1 MWILVVSSSFLW
13 FNHLTYETQEQCLY
27 HVERVERVDIG
38 SHDIERKSLKAECI
52 KKV

>member
-1 MWILVVSSSFLW
+1 MWVLVVSSSFLW

-27 HVERVERVDIG
+27 HAERVERVDIG
-38 SHDIERKSLKAECI
+38 SQHIERKTLNAKCI